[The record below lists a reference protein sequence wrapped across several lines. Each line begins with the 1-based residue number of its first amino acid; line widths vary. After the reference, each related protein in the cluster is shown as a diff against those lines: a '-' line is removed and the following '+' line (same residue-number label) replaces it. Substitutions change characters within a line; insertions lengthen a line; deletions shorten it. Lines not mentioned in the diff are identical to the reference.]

1 MPNKLSRFWQE
12 LKRRKVIHV
21 TTVYA
26 GAAFVIIELVNNVAE
41 PLHLPSWTPT
51 LVIILLAVGFPVA
64 LIFSWIFD
72 VTPEGIERTEPP
84 GEQVK
89 TGKTTV
95 SGSWRIATYAGIL
108 IILGLIAYNI
118 FGGKKSPGIDES
130 LARSI
135 AVLPFHNFSGD
146 PGQDDM
152 CEGLTDEIISN
163 LFKLNSF
170 NEVRS
175 LTSVLPYNDSKK
187 STTEIAEA
195 LHVNY
200 ILEGSYKRMGDD
212 LKITAQLIEPKSDNH
227 IWLHDYEIPYTEV
240 MGIPGEIAYQIA
252 EHLKA
257 FMTEEEQQ
265 NISSLPTENLEA
277 YELVQRVKSIFNAQ
291 PFENRDTIINL
302 AEKAMA
308 LDPDYADPYAW
319 KGTMIIAE
327 GFFWGSREMKSVAW
341 EAEEYFDKAL
351 RIDPDNFMANWGKV
365 VIDFFVRWDY
375 VRVVEFSE
383 KFREQL
389 HSDIN
394 LNFANAGFWLKM
406 GRLDEALLWTQQASH
421 AVPVIYTQ
429 IQILEGNTEYA
440 REMMAK
446 GLDSLGLPVFL
457 DAAVLYTWMQDFD
470 RAMFC
475 FDSLIAIGQD
485 PDRWLPISQADL
497 AVASFKTGHTGQARA
512 MIGKLIERSDTTS
525 VGSPAYYTGW
535 YYSWI
540 GEADSAF
547 YWLDKA
553 VENRSPDLTWLK
565 VDPAFN
571 SLKDDPR
578 YWDLY
583 ERTGFKAYDDYCS
596 TSTPSS

>member
-1 MPNKLSRFWQE
+1 
-12 LKRRKVIHV
+12 
-21 TTVYA
+21 
-26 GAAFVIIELVNNVAE
+26 
-41 PLHLPSWTPT
+41 
-51 LVIILLAVGFPVA
+51 VIILLAVGFPVA

-72 VTPEGIERTEPP
+72 VTPDGIERTEPP

-89 TGKTTV
+89 AGKTSV
-95 SGSWRIATYAGIL
+95 PGSWRIATYASIL

-118 FGGKKSPGIDES
+118 FGGKKGPGIDES

-175 LTSVLPYNDSKK
+175 LTSVLPYNESEK

-351 RIDPDNFMANWGKV
+351 RIDPDNFMANWGKA

-383 KFREQL
+383 KFREQM

-394 LNFANAGFWLKM
+394 LNFASAGFWLKM

-421 AVPVIYTQ
+421 TVPVIYTQ

-571 SLKDDPR
+571 SLKDDTR
-578 YWDLY
+578 FWYLY

>member
-1 MPNKLSRFWQE
+1 MPNKISRFWQE

-21 TTVYA
+21 ITVYA
-26 GAAFVIIELVNNVAE
+26 GAAFVIIELVNNIAE

-51 LVIILLAVGFPVA
+51 LVIILLAVGFPIA

-72 VTPEGIERTEPP
+72 VTPEGIERTEPT

-89 TGKTTV
+89 AGKTTV
-95 SGSWRIATYAGIL
+95 SGSWRIATYASIL

-146 PGQDDM
+146 PGQDEM

-175 LTSVLPYNDSKK
+175 LTSVLPYKDTKK

-265 NISSLPTENLEA
+265 TISSRPTENLEA
-277 YELVQRVKSIFNAQ
+277 YELIQQVKSIFNAQ

-351 RIDPDNFMANWGKV
+351 RIDPDNFMANWGKA

-421 AVPVIYTQ
+421 TVPVIYTQ

-440 REMMAK
+440 RELMAK

-485 PDRWLPISQADL
+485 PDRWLPINQADL

-525 VGSPAYYTGW
+525 VGSPAYFTGW

-571 SLKDDPR
+571 NLKSDPR
-578 YWDLY
+578 YLDLY
-583 ERTGFKAYDDYCS
+583 KRTGFKAFDDYCS